1 MRLLYNIL
9 FTVFFLLS
17 APYYLWKL
25 VRRGNWRRG
34 SGQRFGWHKIS
45 LRESLAGQRVLWLH
59 AVSVGEA
66 NLCIQLIDSLREEI
80 DDWVIVVSTTTTTG
94 MSELEKKLPGEIH
107 KIYYPVDFWP
117 CVTAAF
123 RAINPTVVVLLEAEI
138 WPEFFWQAK

>member
-9 FTVFFLLS
+9 FPVLFLIS
-17 APYYLWKL
+17 APYYFWKL
-25 VRRGNWRRG
+25 LRRGNWQRSFG
-34 SGQRFGWHKIS
+34 ERFGCHGKS
-45 LRESLAGQRVLWLH
+45 LRKSLAGRRVLWLH

-66 NLCIQLIDSLREEI
+66 NLCVQLIDSLRSEL
-80 DDWVIVVSTTTTTG
+80 DNWAIVVSTTTTTG

-123 RAINPTVVVLLEAEI
+123 RAINPNAVVLLEAEI